1 MTETG
6 TAGIVS
12 GGHGRTFFS
21 PPQAPSDFQLQGFVN
36 FGDMFCKDFLRPVAG
51 GGKTF
56 PIDNLQ
62 ENRSGPVDFVY
73 IKGYGT
79 ESSVVQVV
87 LA

>member
-51 GGKTF
+51 AARHSLSITYKRIAAAPSILFT
-56 PIDNLQ
+56 
-62 ENRSGPVDFVY
+62 
-73 IKGYGT
+73 
-79 ESSVVQVV
+79 
-87 LA
+87 